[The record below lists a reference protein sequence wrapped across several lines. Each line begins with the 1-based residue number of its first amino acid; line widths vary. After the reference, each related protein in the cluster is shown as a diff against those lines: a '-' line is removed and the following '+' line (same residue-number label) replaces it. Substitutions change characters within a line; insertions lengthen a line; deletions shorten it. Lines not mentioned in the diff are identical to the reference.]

1 MNKKWLIVA
10 AVVVLAVGAG
20 SFWAGMSFGE
30 SRANQ
35 ARQRLFQERFGGQGG
50 QITVPGPFRTPQPG
64 QGGAERFA
72 GGILGTI
79 EAVEGDALV
88 ITTQEGA
95 IRVRI
100 TDTTLVE
107 KYTTVAIGDLETGER
122 VAVSG
127 MRNEDGSYTAR
138 SIQVLPARESQ

>member
-10 AVVVLAVGAG
+10 AVVVVAVGAG
-20 SFWAGMSFGE
+20 SFWAGMSFGQ

-35 ARQRLFQERFGGQGG
+35 ARERLFQERFGGQGG
-50 QITVPGPFRTPQPG
+50 EFPGPFRTPQPG

-79 EAVEGDALV
+79 EAVEGNALV
-88 ITTQEGA
+88 VTTQEGA

-127 MRNEDGSYTAR
+127 TRNEDGSYTAR
-138 SIQVLPARESQ
+138 SIQVLPAGESQ

>member
-20 SFWAGMSFGE
+20 SFWAGMAFGE

-50 QITVPGPFRTPQPG
+50 QFPGPFRTPQPG

-88 ITTQEGA
+88 ITTQEGT

-107 KYTTVAIGDLETGER
+107 KYTTVAIGDLESGER

-127 MRNEDGSYTAR
+127 TRNEDGSYTAR

>member
-10 AVVVLAVGAG
+10 AVAVLAVGVG

-35 ARQRLFQERFGGQGG
+35 ARERLFRERFGGQGG
-50 QITVPGPFRTPQPG
+50 QFPGPFRTPQPG
-64 QGGAERFA
+64 HGVAERLA

-79 EAVEGDALV
+79 EVVEGDALV

-127 MRNEDGSYTAR
+127 TRNEDGSYTAR
-138 SIQVLPARESQ
+138 SIRVLPARESQ

>member
-20 SFWAGMSFGE
+20 SFWAGMAFGE

-35 ARQRLFQERFGGQGG
+35 ALQRLFQERFGGQGG
-50 QITVPGPFRTPQPG
+50 QFPVPFQTPQPG

-88 ITTQEGA
+88 ITTQEGT

-107 KYTTVAIGDLETGER
+107 KYTTVAIGDLESGER

-127 MRNEDGSYTAR
+127 TRNEDGSYTAR
-138 SIQVLPARESQ
+138 SIQVLPAGESQ